1 MALVAELPEEHESSA
16 LLAAKRRDLVDEMC
30 ASEDRLKE
38 ELSRLSEIKQ
48 LESNE
53 VGQLVSWSPLQPS
66 AAGKLPGFAPREIFA
81 IGASTTPQANVRTS
95 VCTWH
100 LHAAKIQSPHVCNML
115 AVPSR

>member
-1 MALVAELPEEHESSA
+1 MVEEHESSA

-53 VGQLVSWSPLQPS
+53 VGQLRASLRH
-66 AAGKLPGFAPREIFA
+66 GKSQKP
-81 IGASTTPQANVRTS
+81 PQ
-95 VCTWH
+95 
-100 LHAAKIQSPHVCNML
+100 
-115 AVPSR
+115 